1 MFQHIFQAYL
11 GRAALALFM
20 AATST
25 LASAGTIHV
34 MLDTGSFGT
43 TDGYVDMQ
51 LSASGGVP
59 LATALVTKLSG
70 FDPAAYLD
78 SWGVTASS
86 NGYLFRNDTANDL
99 FQAAHFGGELSFD
112 LSFAGMSDPA
122 KLYISHFVLSAY
134 DAGGA
139 PLGAYD
145 PFTGALADFSWTP
158 PVTAGAVGT
167 IGIDISDTNVV
178 SASSAATSVPE
189 PTDALLVGA
198 GLAAMALT
206 RRRAAAR
213 PMAPGC

>member
-1 MFQHIFQAYL
+1 M
-11 GRAALALFM
+11 
-20 AATST
+20 
-25 LASAGTIHV
+25 HV
-34 MLDTGSFGT
+34 VLDTTSFGN

-59 LATALVTKLSG
+59 LATALVTRLSG
-70 FDPAAYLD
+70 FDPASYLD
-78 SWGVTASS
+78 AWGVTASGG
-86 NGYLFRNDTANDL
+86 GYLFRNDTANDL

-112 LSFAGMSDPA
+112 LGFAGVSDPA
-122 KLYISHFVLSAY
+122 TSYVSHFVLSAY

-167 IGIDISDTNVV
+167 LGIDINDTSVV
-178 SASSAATSVPE
+178 SASSAATPVPE
-189 PTDALLVGA
+189 PTDALLAGA

-213 PMAPGC
+213 RTASSC